1 MKISKFFTI
10 LLHPIFMPTIV
21 IFVILNEVDFF
32 NIFFSTYKKL
42 LYSVVIIFTLALPLI
57 ISLYFLKLKRI
68 KSLEM
73 ETIEE
78 RNSPLFYT
86 ILVMILGYSLF
97 KTIAYLSIYLCLV
110 YISSILILIIA
121 FLITK
126 KWKISLHMLAIGWAT
141 GSFIALNIIFGS
153 LYYWIIIFFFLS
165 GLLAFSRLHL
175 QAHNRLQV
183 YSGFFLGCLIQ
194 TFFILYFNSSIS
206 TISIFLS
213 NIAFLL

>member
-97 KTIAYLSIYLCLV
+97 KTIAYLSTYLCLV
-110 YISSILILIIA
+110 YLSSILILIIA

-126 KWKISLHMLAIGWAT
+126 KWKISLHML
-141 GSFIALNIIFGS
+141 
-153 LYYWIIIFFFLS
+153 
-165 GLLAFSRLHL
+165 
-175 QAHNRLQV
+175 V
-183 YSGFFLGCLIQ
+183 
-194 TFFILYFNSSIS
+194 
-206 TISIFLS
+206 
-213 NIAFLL
+213 

>member
-42 LYSVVIIFTLALPLI
+42 LYSVVIIFTLVLPLI

-97 KTIAYLSIYLCLV
+97 KTIAYLSTYLCLV
-110 YISSILILIIA
+110 YLSSIIILIIA

-126 KWKISLHMLAIGWAT
+126 KWKISLHMLGIGGET
-141 GSFIALNIIFGS
+141 GS
-153 LYYWIIIFFFLS
+153 
-165 GLLAFSRLHL
+165 
-175 QAHNRLQV
+175 
-183 YSGFFLGCLIQ
+183 
-194 TFFILYFNSSIS
+194 
-206 TISIFLS
+206 
-213 NIAFLL
+213 